1 MKNWIVVLL
10 IFAVPIG
17 IFAWLESGSNKS
29 IAKETSAQETMAKG
43 EMPTTPARTNSL
55 GKPRMLKF
63 ASPMCSD
70 CKKVSTELVGVIPD
84 YKDAITFEE
93 INVTDGSKES
103 AALVKDYKVTVV
115 PTLVFIGKDGKIIHK
130 QEGFLTESEI
140 RTHLDTIK

>member
-29 IAKETSAQETMAKG
+29 IAKETSAQETMAKS

-84 YKDAITFEE
+84 YKDAVTFEE